1 MMEKTIRMLKDKGHF
16 DFIVSAVRKGMKKNV
31 LSGLMKTI
39 VLEADEELQNQWVDD
54 IHKLGVDALWDT
66 IQQTLQEQ
74 EAVEALN
81 DVDPDA
87 LFEKATGHRLDQ
99 EDFEDKTCCLDDVV
113 DKLIMSVCKKVIDD
127 FEEKEGC

>member
-1 MMEKTIRMLKDKGHF
+1 MMEKTIRMLKDKGNF
-16 DFIVSAVRKGMKKNV
+16 DLLVEAVRKGMKKETV
-31 LSGLMKTI
+31 GGFLMF
-39 VLEADEELQNQWVDD
+39 LLQADEELQNQWIDD
-54 IHKLGVDALWDT
+54 VHILGLDT
-66 IQQTLQEQ
+66 VWNTVQKAVKEQ

-99 EDFEDKTCCLDDVV
+99 EDFEDKTCRLDDLI
-113 DKLIMSVCKKVIDD
+113 DKLIVSICKNVIDD